1 MNKIIK
7 EFLENLTFRRQLG
20 IMITLGIL
28 LLALSSSLVGSWQS
42 NERVRA
48 NLLQQGEQ
56 ITENLARQSV
66 LALLFAS
73 PDNAGEAVKSTM
85 AFPGVIGL
93 EIRDVKKHVLLT
105 RGSTNIA
112 PFNALFNAANSRA
125 SAVLDQENGDAWR
138 FVAPVYTQPS
148 SDSPFNV
155 QTAQPELLGYVSV
168 VMSKA
173 ALSRTTT
180 DIFIVNMAT
189 SFSFALLIL
198 FMARMLANRMTRPLS
213 QLSESMGRAK
223 AGESEVRAILTGPKD
238 IADMAHAFNSMMA
251 VLE

>member
-7 EFLENLTFRRQLG
+7 KFLENLTFRRQLG

-48 NLLQQGEQ
+48 NLLDQGKH

-85 AFPGVIGL
+85 AFPGVVGL
-93 EIRDVKKHVLLT
+93 EIRDAKKHVLLT
-105 RGSTNIA
+105 RGSANIA
-112 PFNALFNAANSRA
+112 SSKVRFNPANSPA
-125 SAVLDQENGDAWR
+125 SAVLDQESGDVWR

-148 SDSPFNV
+148 FLRFTVQCADGPTRAARLCFGSDEQGS
-155 QTAQPELLGYVSV
+155 T
-168 VMSKA
+168 
-173 ALSRTTT
+173 
-180 DIFIVNMAT
+180 
-189 SFSFALLIL
+189 
-198 FMARMLANRMTRPLS
+198 
-213 QLSESMGRAK
+213 
-223 AGESEVRAILTGPKD
+223 
-238 IADMAHAFNSMMA
+238 
-251 VLE
+251 